1 MVTTENV
8 RVVLFVATF
17 CAVFFSQITYQ
28 SSVRI
33 SMPFRYVEIMVLA
46 FLILSSMTIAVSK
59 IKTSYA
65 SVFFYISLFLV
76 TVQSWVVGRDLYL
89 QGNVPYFIFSVY
101 VLLHSVSVFYLFSQ
115 FRSLNSEKIHKWLIG
130 ILLFHLIVSFHLYVF
145 HLIGLN
151 SIKLG
156 INYHSINIPR
166 LMGLVAEPSHYSIIA
181 WITAYWSYIYF
192 GKKSI
197 ITVLSFVAFIVSF
210 STTGII
216 FFLLTLLFLLLK
228 DFRIDRFIYVAIFL
242 VLLSVWMPDE
252 YYSRYISRIGDEISL
267 LITLAS
273 GESSSTLLNVQ
284 SNSRAT
290 VIEAA
295 IVYLQSYFPSYLVG
309 YGAGGQVLLISAL
322 GNIFDGLIYILFEF
336 GIVGLLIVSYFIIKI
351 YRATSKNYQPLF
363 LAYLVISFFNAP
375 GGNFGIDFI
384 FILLIVYML
393 SNTVNKQTAFILPAK

>member
-1 MVTTENV
+1 
-8 RVVLFVATF
+8 
-17 CAVFFSQITYQ
+17 
-28 SSVRI
+28 
-33 SMPFRYVEIMVLA
+33 
-46 FLILSSMTIAVSK
+46 
-59 IKTSYA
+59 
-65 SVFFYISLFLV
+65 
-76 TVQSWVVGRDLYL
+76 
-89 QGNVPYFIFSVY
+89 
-101 VLLHSVSVFYLFSQ
+101 
-115 FRSLNSEKIHKWLIG
+115 
-130 ILLFHLIVSFHLYVF
+130 
-145 HLIGLN
+145 
-151 SIKLG
+151 
-156 INYHSINIPR
+156 
-166 LMGLVAEPSHYSIIA
+166 MGLVAEPSHYSIIA